1 VAQVVECQPRKCE
14 ALSSSPNTAKKTKK
28 QKNIPLRFLQTEEH
42 KRDPK
47 NANIQ
52 TFCQTLNDLS
62 KLSELNIL
70 PF

>member
-1 VAQVVECQPRKCE
+1 VRPSVQAPLLPKK
-14 ALSSSPNTAKKTKK
+14 KKTKK